1 MANKKALLM
10 VHFGTTH
17 DDTRELTINKMNKK
31 FSKKF
36 TDYDF
41 YEAYTSRIILKKLKD
56 RDFLKDNPI
65 KALEKIVANG
75 YKELIVQSSH
85 VILGIEYDNVVEE
98 INLFK
103 DQFESIK
110 IGKPLLSTLEDYK
123 KIAETLIKYYV
134 PKEKKHALV
143 LVCHGTDSPMGAAY
157 PMLEYIFN
165 DMDHENVFV
174 VSTKTYPLMENLLK
188 KLKKNGIK
196 EVSLAPFMFVAG
208 EHAKNDMA
216 IDYKEELEE
225 NGFII
230 KDIFLKGLG
239 EFDEIQDIFLEHL
252 EKELNEKEE
261 NIAEFK
267 KKYTEKYL

>member
-1 MANKKALLM
+1 
-10 VHFGTTH
+10 
-17 DDTRELTINKMNKK
+17 
-31 FSKKF
+31 
-36 TDYDF
+36 
-41 YEAYTSRIILKKLKD
+41 
-56 RDFLKDNPI
+56 
-65 KALEKIVANG
+65 
-75 YKELIVQSSH
+75 
-85 VILGIEYDNVVEE
+85 
-98 INLFK
+98 
-103 DQFESIK
+103 
-110 IGKPLLSTLEDYK
+110 
-123 KIAETLIKYYV
+123 
-134 PKEKKHALV
+134 
-143 LVCHGTDSPMGAAY
+143 
-157 PMLEYIFN
+157 
-165 DMDHENVFV
+165 
-174 VSTKTYPLMENLLK
+174 MENLLK

>member
-134 PKEKKHALV
+134 PKEKN
-143 LVCHGTDSPMGAAY
+143 
-157 PMLEYIFN
+157 MLLYWFVMERILQWELLILCLNTYLMIWITKMFLLYLQKLILLWKIF
-165 DMDHENVFV
+165 
-174 VSTKTYPLMENLLK
+174 
-188 KLKKNGIK
+188 
-196 EVSLAPFMFVAG
+196 
-208 EHAKNDMA
+208 
-216 IDYKEELEE
+216 
-225 NGFII
+225 
-230 KDIFLKGLG
+230 
-239 EFDEIQDIFLEHL
+239 
-252 EKELNEKEE
+252 
-261 NIAEFK
+261 
-267 KKYTEKYL
+267 